1 MQVLTYE
8 AHNVL
13 GVKDIKFDLA
23 GRHLFLVGGA
33 NGQGKC
39 LPEGTPVALWD
50 GTTIPIEQ
58 VRDFH
63 QVVGYDFESN
73 ALSPQN
79 IIGLHYN
86 GRKKCYRLRT
96 ASGHEIIATKN
107 HRLVCEDGWRELGD
121 FVPGD
126 CIAVPVRLPCEGEAT
141 QEELHEAMLTGLLLG
156 DGSLTKGVILTVADK
171 GVHALFVN
179 SARFVFPE
187 VEPKVRWLN
196 EGLCNVALTTVGGT
210 QREGTPLRWL
220 RELGLWGCDSFT
232 KFIPSKFFAMGKD
245 ALRHL
250 VAGLFATDGYIV
262 DHDLAQFAVRSE
274 RLARGCWQALL
285 RLGIPATYRV
295 SEKLGKP
302 CHYVNV
308 TRFGWDDFAR
318 VVLPLIPPTR
328 IRSRTHRMDGSV
340 RSRDRIARG
349 TGKGRSYLLPAS
361 AAIMLRDA
369 GVAGAYQWATRKR
382 KMGVDIFER
391 QVATLTAP
399 SQELLRLQSKQV
411 CFSTVESIELIG
423 ERQTFDLEM
432 PTGAF
437 VANDFVVHNS
447 SALNGLI
454 MALAGKSGMQDYPE
468 VALRKGENKGKLS
481 IVLKGESV
489 DDSITVELSLRRKAS
504 GEIIEEFKVLDSE
517 GKKTTEPRKLLQKL
531 FTLRAFDP
539 LEFERMPAKEKAT
552 LVQKMLGLD
561 LSKFDREY
569 QKEFDK
575 RTDLGRDGKKLA
587 SQLEG
592 MNKHED
598 APEEEIKVVELMTGL
613 DKLAEENKARTNM
626 EKLVED
632 LRVRK
637 TDLVEDGEI
646 ILKEIGILHDQLKK
660 KQAELEKVK
669 ADAEVAEK
677 AEKEAEAK
685 FAKLPDRTPDIAA
698 IKDKIAKADETNR
711 KVRENQAYDKLD
723 KEVKAFR
730 VDYQKLNDRLEKIKQ
745 ERAEAVAKAKWPI
758 DGMEM
763 NEDGLLMNGL
773 PFEQASTS
781 QRIMASVAV
790 GMALNPKLRLL
801 VCQHGS
807 DLDNATLD
815 ALAKVVEER
824 DFQMIVEIVSR
835 SKEDEE
841 RCAVVISDGEVVGAK
856 KASDMDESSETDEDS
871 PEE

>member
-33 NGQGKC
+33 NGQGK
-39 LPEGTPVALWD
+39 
-50 GTTIPIEQ
+50 
-58 VRDFH
+58 
-63 QVVGYDFESN
+63 
-73 ALSPQN
+73 
-79 IIGLHYN
+79 
-86 GRKKCYRLRT
+86 
-96 ASGHEIIATKN
+96 
-107 HRLVCEDGWRELGD
+107 
-121 FVPGD
+121 
-126 CIAVPVRLPCEGEAT
+126 
-141 QEELHEAMLTGLLLG
+141 
-156 DGSLTKGVILTVADK
+156 
-171 GVHALFVN
+171 
-179 SARFVFPE
+179 
-187 VEPKVRWLN
+187 
-196 EGLCNVALTTVGGT
+196 
-210 QREGTPLRWL
+210 
-220 RELGLWGCDSFT
+220 
-232 KFIPSKFFAMGKD
+232 
-245 ALRHL
+245 
-250 VAGLFATDGYIV
+250 
-262 DHDLAQFAVRSE
+262 
-274 RLARGCWQALL
+274 
-285 RLGIPATYRV
+285 
-295 SEKLGKP
+295 
-302 CHYVNV
+302 
-308 TRFGWDDFAR
+308 
-318 VVLPLIPPTR
+318 
-328 IRSRTHRMDGSV
+328 
-340 RSRDRIARG
+340 
-349 TGKGRSYLLPAS
+349 
-361 AAIMLRDA
+361 
-369 GVAGAYQWATRKR
+369 
-382 KMGVDIFER
+382 
-391 QVATLTAP
+391 
-399 SQELLRLQSKQV
+399 
-411 CFSTVESIELIG
+411 
-423 ERQTFDLEM
+423 
-432 PTGAF
+432 
-437 VANDFVVHNS
+437 S

-539 LEFERMPAKEKAT
+539 LEFERMPPKEKAT

-561 LSKFDREY
+561 LSKLDREY

-575 RTDLGRDGKKLA
+575 RTELARDGKKLA
-587 SQLEG
+587 AQLDG
-592 MNKHED
+592 MKKHED
-598 APEEEIKVVELMTGL
+598 APTDEIKVVDLMTGL

-637 TDLVEDGEI
+637 TDLIEDGEI
-646 ILKEIGILHDQLKK
+646 IIKEIGLLEEQIKK
-660 KQAELEKVK
+660 KRAELEKVK

-685 FAKLPDRTPDIAA
+685 FAKLLDRTPDIAA

-723 KEVKAFR
+723 NEVKAFR
-730 VDYQKLNDRLEKIKQ
+730 LEYQKLNDSLEKIKQ
-745 ERAEAVAKAKWPI
+745 NRAEAVAKAKWPI

-807 DLDNATLD
+807 DLDNATLE
-815 ALAKVVEER
+815 ALEKVVKASK
-824 DFQMIVEIVSR
+824 FQMLVEVVTR
-835 SKEDEE
+835 TQYDEE
-841 RCAVVISDGEVVGAK
+841 LCSVVIEDGRVKGVDDAEQSDEGEELQEGA
-856 KASDMDESSETDEDS
+856 
-871 PEE
+871 